1 MKNEKQF
8 KERISEIASKIAEEM
23 ADDEMGSQEEVGK
36 EFKKKL
42 EDIKSSLS
50 TALLSVKTD
59 EDFAYVVLTI
69 KELMP
74 GITNEEAKAGLKLAS
89 QTLGSTPAVSKDA
102 PGAMYDKM
110 PLPKGMPAPKNESF
124 ARMIKL
130 ANLKD

>member
-8 KERISEIASKIAEEM
+8 KKRISEIASKIAEEM

-50 TALLSVKTD
+50 NALLSVKTD
-59 EDFAYVVLTI
+59 EDFAYVILTI

-74 GITNEEAKAGLKLAS
+74 GITNDEAKAGFKLAA
-89 QTLGSTPAVSKDA
+89 QVLGSSPAVSKDA
-102 PGAMYDKM
+102 PGAMY
-110 PLPKGMPAPKNESF
+110 PGMSTQNESF

>member
-8 KERISEIASKIAEEM
+8 KESISEIASKIAEEM

-50 TALLSVKTD
+50 TALLSVKSD
-59 EDFAYVVLTI
+59 EDYAYVILTI
-69 KELMP
+69 KDMIP
-74 GITNEEAKAGLKLAS
+74 GMTDEKAKGGLKLAL
-89 QTLGSTPAVSKDA
+89 QVMGSTPAISKDDSN
-102 PGAMYDKM
+102 AMYDKM
-110 PLPKGMPAPKNESF
+110 PLPKRMSSSKIESF
-124 ARMIKL
+124 SRMVKL